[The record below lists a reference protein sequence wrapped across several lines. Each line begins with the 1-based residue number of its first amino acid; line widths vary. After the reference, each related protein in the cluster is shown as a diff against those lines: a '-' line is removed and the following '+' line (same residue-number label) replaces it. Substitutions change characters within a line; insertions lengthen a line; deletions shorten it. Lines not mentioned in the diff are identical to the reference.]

1 MAYLFVG
8 IVKIAQCTAV
18 RNDDADKGFLVA
30 SWTRM
35 KVGQ

>member
-18 RNDDADKGFLVA
+18 RNDDADNVFL
-30 SWTRM
+30 SLL
-35 KVGQ
+35 GLG